1 MSPHGRRVAVI
12 TPLEEDVPVQVSAY
26 KAWMPRY
33 GSVPVAQAIKD
44 AGFEV
49 RHYCEHSGSVIDWDY
64 VLSCDYVCFSLM
76 TFCAHRGYRYARHV
90 RSRSNAVIIFG
101 GCHASVAAEDCLG
114 YCDYVVRNEG
124 EEAVVEL
131 LHTLEGGGDPT
142 HVLGISMHD
151 DGNGYRHNPDRSF
164 MRDLSREVDLSVIDG
179 YPRNTLG
186 RFVSEPLKR
195 GHLPRISL
203 PVAQTSRGC
212 VHRCR
217 FCMVRYELGSE
228 YRRRPPE
235 VVVREVRQAFD
246 FLRSRTIFLVDNDF
260 THRTDHALAI
270 LEPLIRMYKGH
281 FNIYFFSRVD
291 LARKP
296 DLLEALSRIDNVYI
310 GVGFESTNDQ
320 TLSQFCKGQRESDFE
335 ESVRTLHSRGFNIHG
350 LFIFGADAD
359 TVDSL
364 GETVRFAVKNKL
376 YTVGFSALYDV
387 PGKERS
393 LGLPQLIPDHRFIH
407 RDWRLFTGH
416 FVVFFPKLMRPS
428 QLQRVVVEGQRRFFR
443 ENRDTFFQYFPVYAS
458 SVPYLRYLEKAE
470 MGLYDS
476 SDRLI
481 EERLRGRAY
490 EDLVTEVPISASRLV
505 QGRET
510 VEFLLQNASRPKAW
524 RMLASNFSMSRRRR
538 GEPGF
543 SGNLPILEP

>member
-1 MSPHGRRVAVI
+1 
-12 TPLEEDVPVQVSAY
+12 
-26 KAWMPRY
+26 MPRY

-49 RHYCEHSGSVIDWDY
+49 RHYCEHSGSIVDWDY

-76 TFCAHRGYRYARHV
+76 TFCAHRGYRYARRV
-90 RSRSNAVIIFG
+90 RSRSNATIIFG
-101 GCHASVAAEDCLG
+101 GCHASVAPEDCLG

-124 EEAVVEL
+124 EETAVEL
-131 LHTLEGGGDPT
+131 LQTLEGGGDAT
-142 HVLGISMHD
+142 SVRGVSMRD
-151 DGNGYRHNPDRSF
+151 DGDGYRHNQDRSF
-164 MRDLSREVDLSVIDG
+164 MRDLSREVDLATIDG
-179 YPRNTLG
+179 YPRNTFG
-186 RFVSEPLKR
+186 RFVSEPFKR

-228 YRRRPPE
+228 YRRRRPE
-235 VVVREVRQAFD
+235 LVVREIRQAFD

-270 LEPLIRMYKGH
+270 LEPLIRTYKGH

-291 LARKP
+291 LAHKP
-296 DLLEALSRIDNVYI
+296 ELLEALSRIDNVYI

-335 ESVRTLHSRGFNIHG
+335 ESVQTLHSRGFNIHG
-350 LFIFGADAD
+350 LFIFGGDAD
-359 TVDSL
+359 TVNSL
-364 GETVRFAVKNKL
+364 GETVRFAVRNRL
-376 YTVGFSALYDV
+376 YTVGFSTLYDI

-458 SVPYLRYLEKAE
+458 SVPYLRYLEEAE
-470 MGLYDS
+470 KGFYDS
-476 SDRLI
+476 NDCLIEDRL
-481 EERLRGRAY
+481 EGRTY
-490 EDLVTEVPISASRLV
+490 EDLATEVPITASRLV
-505 QGRET
+505 RGRET

-524 RMLASNFSMSRRRR
+524 RMLASNFSVSRRRR

>member
-1 MSPHGRRVAVI
+1 VKPRVAVV
-12 TPLEEDVPVQVSAY
+12 TPLEDDVPVQVSAY

-33 GSVPVAQAIKD
+33 GSVPVAQAIAD

-49 RHYCEHSGSVIDWDY
+49 RHYCEHSGSVVDWDY

-76 TFCAHRGYRYARHV
+76 TFCAHRGYRYARRV
-90 RSRSNAVIIFG
+90 RARSSATIVFG
-101 GCHASVAAEDCLG
+101 GCHASVAAEDCLD

-124 EEAVVEL
+124 EESVVDL
-131 LHTLEGGGDPT
+131 LLTLEDGRDPT
-142 HVLGISMHD
+142 EVLGISMR
-151 DGNGYRHNPDRSF
+151 DGKEYRHNADRPF
-164 MRDLSREVDLSVIDG
+164 MQDLSREVDLSVIEG

-235 VVVREVRQAFD
+235 IVVREIAEAFG
-246 FLRSRTIFLVDNDF
+246 FLRSRTVFLVDNDF

-270 LEPLIRMYKGH
+270 LEPLIEMFQGH
-281 FNIYFFSRVD
+281 FNIYFFSRID

-296 DLLEALSRIDNVYI
+296 KLLEVLSRIDNVYI

-320 TLSQFCKGQRESDFE
+320 TLSQFCKGQREEDFE
-335 ESVRTLHSRGFNIHG
+335 QSVRALHSRGFNIHG
-350 LFIFGADAD
+350 LFIFGGDAD
-359 TVDSL
+359 TVESL
-364 GETVRFAVKNKL
+364 EKTVRFAVRNKL
-376 YTVGFSALYDV
+376 YTVGFSALYDI

-393 LGLPQLIPDHRFIH
+393 LGIPQLIPDNRFIH

-416 FVVFFPKLMRPS
+416 FVVFYPKRMRPS
-428 QLQRVVVEGQRRFFR
+428 QLQRMVVNGQRRFFR

-458 SVPYLRYLEKAE
+458 SVPYVSYLEKVE
-470 MGLYDS
+470 EGLYDS
-476 SDRLI
+476 NDCLI
-481 EERLRGRAY
+481 EERLRPTTY
-490 EDLVTEVPISASRLV
+490 DDLPTQVPIKGSWLV
-505 QGRET
+505 EARET
-510 VEFLLQNASRPKAW
+510 LEFLTQNATRPKAW

>member
-1 MSPHGRRVAVI
+1 MTPHGRRVAVI
-12 TPLEEDVPVQVSAY
+12 TPLEDDVPVQVSAY

-33 GSVPVAQAIKD
+33 GSVPVAHAISD

-76 TFCAHRGYRYARHV
+76 TFCAYRGYRYARRV
-90 RSRSNAVIIFG
+90 RARSSATIIFG
-101 GCHASVAAEDCLG
+101 GCHATVAAEDCLD

-124 EEAVVEL
+124 EETVVDL
-131 LHTLEGGGDPT
+131 LRTLEAGREPVN
-142 HVLGISMHD
+142 VLGVSMHG
-151 DGNGYRHNPDRSF
+151 DGDRYRHNPDRPF

-179 YPRNTLG
+179 YPPNTFG

-203 PVAQTSRGC
+203 PVAQSSRGC

-235 VVVREVRQAFD
+235 LVVREIGRAFD
-246 FLRSRTIFLVDNDF
+246 FLRSRTVFLVDNDF

-270 LEPLIRMYKGH
+270 LEPLIKAYDGH

-296 DLLEALSRIDNVYI
+296 ELLNALSRIDNVYI

-350 LFIFGADAD
+350 LFIFGGDAD
-359 TVDSL
+359 TVGSL
-364 GETVRFAVKNKL
+364 EKTVRFAVRNKL
-376 YTVGFSALYDV
+376 YTVGFSALYDI

-393 LGLPQLIPDHRFIH
+393 VGLPQLIPDHRFIH
-407 RDWRLFTGH
+407 RDWRLYTGH
-416 FVVFFPKLMRPS
+416 FVVFYPKRMRPS
-428 QLQRVVVEGQRRFFR
+428 QLQRMIVEGQRQFFR

-458 SVPYLRYLEKAE
+458 SVPYVRYLEEAE
-470 MGLYDS
+470 KGLYDS
-476 SDRLI
+476 DDHLV
-481 EERLRGRAY
+481 EERLQGRTY
-490 EDLVTEVPISASRLV
+490 DDLATEVRIRASRLV

-510 VEFLLQNASRPKAW
+510 LEFLLQNASRPKAW
-524 RMLASNFSMSRRRR
+524 RMLASNFSVSRRRR

>member
-1 MSPHGRRVAVI
+1 MERTARVAVI
-12 TPLEEDVPVQVSAY
+12 TPLEDDVPVQVSAY

-33 GSVPVAQAIKD
+33 GSVPVTQAIRD

-49 RHYCEHSGSVIDWDY
+49 RHYCEHSGSIVDWDY

-76 TFCAHRGYRYARHV
+76 TFCAHRGYRYARRV
-90 RSRSNAVIIFG
+90 RTRSNATIIFG
-101 GCHASVAAEDCLG
+101 GCHASVAAEDCLD

-124 EEAVVEL
+124 EETVVEL
-131 LHTLEGGGDPT
+131 LLTLVEGREPAE
-142 HVLGISMHD
+142 VRGISSR

-164 MRDLSREVDLSVIDG
+164 LRDLSRHVDLSVIEG
-179 YPRNTLG
+179 YPRNTVG
-186 RFVSEPLKR
+186 RFVTEPFRR

-235 VVVREVRQAFD
+235 TVVREIAEAFD
-246 FLRSRTIFLVDNDF
+246 FLHSRTVFLVDNDF
-260 THRTDHALAI
+260 THRSDHALSI
-270 LEPLIRMYKGH
+270 LEPLIEMFDGH
-281 FNIYFFSRVD
+281 FNIYFFSRID
-291 LARKP
+291 LAHKP
-296 DLLEALSRIDNVYI
+296 ELLEVLSRIDNVYI

-350 LFIFGADAD
+350 LFIFGGDAD
-359 TVDSL
+359 TVGSL
-364 GETVRFAVKNKL
+364 EKTIRFAVRNKL
-376 YTVGFSALYDV
+376 YTVGFSALYDI

-393 LGLPQLIPDHRFIH
+393 LGIPQLIPDYRFVH

-416 FVVFFPKLMRPS
+416 FVVFYPKLMRPS
-428 QLQRVVVEGQRRFFR
+428 QLQRMVVEGQRRFFR
-443 ENRDTFFQYFPVYAS
+443 ENRETFFQYFPVYAS
-458 SVPYLRYLEKAE
+458 SIPYVKYLERVEAAF
-470 MGLYDS
+470 YDS
-476 SDRLI
+476 DDCLIEDRLR
-481 EERLRGRAY
+481 EMTY
-490 EDLVTEVPISASRLV
+490 DDLPTQVPVKGSWLVEARETAEFLV
-505 QGRET
+505 Q
-510 VEFLLQNASRPKAW
+510 NATRPKAW